1 MNVLNRFGASCLFI
15 FIVYFRDDF
24 LVVYKKNIRL
34 ENLKETIKIEHILN
48 ECGSVLAKQIFSML
62 LWKLYDN
69 VNHAPS

>member
-1 MNVLNRFGASCLFI
+1 MNVLNRFGASCLLI
-15 FIVYFRDDF
+15 FIVHFRDDF
-24 LVVYKKNIRL
+24 LFVYKKNIRL

-48 ECGSVLAKQIFSML
+48 ECRSVLAKQIFSML